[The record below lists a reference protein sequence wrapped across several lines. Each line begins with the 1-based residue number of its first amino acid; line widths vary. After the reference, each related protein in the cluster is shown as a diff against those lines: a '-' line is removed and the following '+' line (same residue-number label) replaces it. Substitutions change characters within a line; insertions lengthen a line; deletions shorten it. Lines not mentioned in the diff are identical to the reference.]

1 MKKSDLIE
9 VIRKVVRKEVKAA
22 LKEQQNKTAPT
33 TNEFGQMMEHAEG
46 LFTKKEYT
54 KDQSLNEAMNQTAN
68 SKDEWRSM
76 GGKTFTDG
84 RAGLANA
91 MGIGSPDQVFGGK
104 PTAAQMI
111 PQDRQHVQIGDDL
124 AGVLTRDYS
133 SLMKAIDK
141 KKGAK

>member
-22 LKEQQNKTAPT
+22 LKEQQDKIAPT
-33 TNEFGQMMEHAEG
+33 TGEFGQMMEHAEG
-46 LFTKKEYT
+46 LFNKQKYT
-54 KDQSLNEAMNQTAN
+54 NDDALNEAMNMTAN

-91 MGIGSPDQVFGGK
+91 MGMASPDQMFGGK
-104 PTAAQMI
+104 PTAQQMI
-111 PQDRQHVQIGDDL
+111 PQDRQHVEIGDDL

-133 SLMKAIDK
+133 GLMKAIEK
-141 KKGAK
+141 KKGKK